1 MNHAT
6 YNLFKYEKKIKHL
19 ERKKKRNDKQKA
31 LLLFWNDEDSKPISD
46 KWVLINEAYKI

>member
-31 LLLFWNDEDSKPISD
+31 LLLFWNDGDSKPVN
-46 KWVLINEAYKI
+46 K

>member
-31 LLLFWNDEDSKPISD
+31 LLLFWNDADSKPVS
-46 KWVLINEAYKI
+46 K

>member
-6 YNLFKYEKKIKHL
+6 YNLFKYEKKLKQL

-31 LLLFWNDEDSKPISD
+31 SILFWNGEDSK
-46 KWVLINEAYKI
+46 LINK